1 MRINTAFR
9 RRTTGPGAR
18 RSTVGL
24 TLVEL
29 MVSIAI
35 VMIAVAG
42 SIAAQISADRLVQTG
57 RQTSAASSDLQ
68 SCMERMRL
76 WSYSDLELV
85 LTHADAADAI
95 GNDAFVPGPGGST
108 ADTAVRNYVTL
119 LDSFDDLH
127 LQNQIVSVAFPNFV
141 LGGAVPDP
149 LEIRLTCTWSDHQG
163 RNRQMQLSSLKT
175 K

>member
-9 RRTTGPGAR
+9 RRTRSPGAKG
-18 RSTVGL
+18 SKAGL

-68 SCMERMRL
+68 ACMERLRL

-85 LTHADAADAI
+85 LTHANAAQAI
-95 GNDAFVPGPGGST
+95 GNDAFVPDPPAST
-108 ADTAVRNYVTL
+108 ADTAVTNYVAL
-119 LDSFDDLH
+119 LDSYDGLH
-127 LQNQIVSVAFPNFV
+127 LQNQVISAAFPNFV
-141 LGGAVPDP
+141 LGGDVPDP

-163 RNRQMQLSSLKT
+163 RNRQLRLSSLKT